1 MIFKKLN
8 LTSFILIS
16 ATTVIIFDS
25 CRAKKPAVSE
35 AAPVEVI
42 QEEKS
47 TTAPPEKEKE
57 VEATPSPEKMPDFN
71 YSNIQFEFNSSVLKT
86 SSYSVLDQI
95 STEMKKYQNVKFN
108 INGHSSVEGTEQ
120 RNMTLSLDRANAVK
134 AYMMNVGVD
143 GSNLNAVG
151 FGEAKPI
158 ADNNNEEGRILNRR
172 VQIEKIM

>member
-1 MIFKKLN
+1 MIFKKPK
-8 LTSFILIS
+8 LTSLILIL
-16 ATTVIIFDS
+16 ATTAIIFNS
-25 CRAKKPAVSE
+25 CRAKKPVVSE

-42 QEEKS
+42 QEEKPTIAS
-47 TTAPPEKEKE
+47 PEKEKE
-57 VEATPSPEKMPDFN
+57 VEATAIPEKMPDFN

-95 STEMKKYQNVKFN
+95 STEMKKYQDVKFN

-134 AYMMNVGVD
+134 AYMVNVGVNE
-143 GSNLNAVG
+143 SNLNTVG

-158 ADNNNEEGRILNRR
+158 AGNNNEEGRILNRR
-172 VQIEKIM
+172 VQIEKIN